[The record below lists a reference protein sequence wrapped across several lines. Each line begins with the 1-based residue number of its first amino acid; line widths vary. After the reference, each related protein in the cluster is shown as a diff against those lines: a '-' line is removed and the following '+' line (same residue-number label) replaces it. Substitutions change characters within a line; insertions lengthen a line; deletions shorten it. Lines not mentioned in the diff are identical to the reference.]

1 MCLIPEVN
9 FDLKGEHGLFA
20 YVEKV
25 LESRGHAVICL
36 AEGAGQVS
44 PVLIICKTN
53 CSHTQSLA
61 SGQPPLASA
70 SSQRRGRLAR
80 EHELLDWT
88 HR

>member
-25 LESRGHAVICL
+25 LENKGHAVICL

-44 PVLIICKTN
+44 ALMTCASHAARVGTVNSN
-53 CSHTQSLA
+53 CSLPAITS
-61 SGQPPLASA
+61 
-70 SSQRRGRLAR
+70 R
-80 EHELLDWT
+80 EGCT
-88 HR
+88 R